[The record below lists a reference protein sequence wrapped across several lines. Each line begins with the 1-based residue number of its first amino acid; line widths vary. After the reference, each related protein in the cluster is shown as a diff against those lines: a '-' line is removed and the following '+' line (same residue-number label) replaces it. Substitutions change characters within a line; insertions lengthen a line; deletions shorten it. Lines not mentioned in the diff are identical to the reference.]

1 MEEILVPAKEN
12 VVPNLGSNLSN
23 QEIPTDL
30 IQQIFSDFEQSKKIS
45 GDTVKKLEESVLSSQ
60 PLQNKLS
67 PLKQQTITP
76 LSIKINGTIGNDF
89 LVGSNNPDEIL
100 ASDGNDIVVGR
111 GNNDLIFG
119 GFGKDLLSGGDGNDI
134 IEGEAGDDQ
143 IFGGLAE
150 DILRGGDGK
159 DILIGTIPN
168 SLVSPGISE
177 FDKLIGGAGAD
188 TFVLGDKDGI
198 FYTKVDTGLID
209 FFATIEDFIPGE
221 DVIQLKQI
229 SGGSNYQ
236 LARGID
242 PSGKVFTDI
251 KVSDFDIIAR
261 VQGVELFELNSGFT
275 FV

>member
-12 VVPNLGSNLSN
+12 VVPNLGSNLS
-23 QEIPTDL
+23 QKEISTDL
-30 IQQIFSDFEQSKKIS
+30 IQQIISDLEQSKKIS

-150 DILRGGDGK
+150 DILRGGDGN
-159 DILIGTIPN
+159 DILIGTFPN
-168 SLVSPGISE
+168 SIVSPGISE

-188 TFVLGDKDGI
+188 TFVLGDKDAI

-209 FFATIEDFIPGE
+209 FFATIEDFTPGV
-221 DVIQLKQI
+221 DIIQLKQI
-229 SGGSNYQ
+229 SGGSSYQ

-251 KVSDFDIIAR
+251 KVGDFDIIGR
-261 VQGVELFELNSGFT
+261 VQGVELLDLNSGFT